1 MALYT
6 AEAVVAGVKNFGD
19 ADKIVTF
26 FTKER
31 GIVRAVAF
39 GCRRPRS
46 PLAGAMQMFAYLDV
60 QLAEG
65 RSLDTV
71 RSATV
76 RRHGRRIIEDLGTMA
91 YGTFVAEFLRDF
103 LPEGQPEEGMFP
115 KVLQILE
122 AFEMRNP
129 RVTAL
134 AAVLQ
139 LLEYTG
145 LQLSLDRCVH
155 SGKPISGDAFFSLHE
170 GGALAPGYQT
180 SDAVPYPAELRE
192 LMTGLRGLDWK
203 QAGGVRISAKYLMQ
217 AERLVLTYLQETL
230 GHPMKSLAFI
240 QQLA

>member
-71 RSATV
+71 RSAAV
-76 RRHGRRIIEDLGTMA
+76 RRHGRRIIEDLETMA
-91 YGTFVAEFLRDF
+91 YGMFVAEFLRDF

-122 AFEMRNP
+122 AFETRNP

-155 SGKPISGDAFFSLHE
+155 SGKMIDGDAFFSLHE
-170 GGALAPGYQT
+170 GGALAPGFQT
-180 SDAVPYPAELRE
+180 SDAVPYPAELRA

-203 QAGGVRISAKYLMQ
+203 QAGGVRISSKYLMQ

-230 GHPMKSLAFI
+230 GHPMKSLTFI